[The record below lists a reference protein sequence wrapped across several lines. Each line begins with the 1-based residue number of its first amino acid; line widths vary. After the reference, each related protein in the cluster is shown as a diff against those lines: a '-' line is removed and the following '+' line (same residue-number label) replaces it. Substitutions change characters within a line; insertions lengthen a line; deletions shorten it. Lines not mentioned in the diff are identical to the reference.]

1 VPAWA
6 GGVLS
11 VGQRELPCSVLEL
24 ARSCSASVTYK
35 SWSGSVS
42 ACHAAQAAATE
53 EATEHDLGMDHIYDS
68 RSEYQTHV
76 EWLWCATAARPPRAL
91 QPRRRQPAVPS
102 HALSCTFTKTV
113 FLCYWMRTMVWLP
126 GGMLRSA
133 GLKR

>member
-1 VPAWA
+1 MPDWA

-24 ARSCSASVTYK
+24 ARSCSASVTYG

-42 ACHAAQAAATE
+42 ARHAAQAAATE

-76 EWLWCATAARPPRAL
+76 EWLWCAARHGRAPAPCSAATQEA
-91 QPRRRQPAVPS
+91 ACSPS
-102 HALSCTFTKTV
+102 HALSCTVTKTV
-113 FLCYWMRTMVWLP
+113 FLCY
-126 GGMLRSA
+126 
-133 GLKR
+133 